1 MLSIGTATQDV
12 FLVGKKIFAPIKG
25 ADGKLFEHI
34 PLGVKLDLDDVVFST
49 GGNASNA
56 SVTFARAGLESMFM
70 GVAGT
75 EPAGQA
81 VMSDLDQE
89 GVDTRYVHQSE
100 KYHTAYSTLL
110 LAPNGERTVLRYG
123 GHSLSD
129 TGRELNLKAIGEA
142 DWVYVSSVG
151 SLELLEKII
160 SKAAGLGVRVAYN
173 PSPMELKQPAKLR
186 ALLDDV
192 SVLIANKEEMS
203 LLVEGNNLE
212 ELARHATNLVS
223 VVAVTDGMRGSVASD
238 GKWLVKA
245 GMYENVPIVDR
256 TGAGDAY
263 GSGLVA
269 MLSQGKSL
277 AEATLFA
284 SANATSVVTEIGAKA
299 AILTKSARLHTMPL
313 TIHKID

>member
-12 FLVGKKIFAPIKG
+12 FLVGKKVFTPVKG

-34 PLGVKLDLDDVVFST
+34 PLGAKLDLDDVVFST

-56 SVTFARAGLESMFM
+56 AVTFARAGLDSMFM

-75 EPAGQA
+75 DPAGQA
-81 VMSDLDQE
+81 VMSDLDRE
-89 GVDTRYVHQSE
+89 EVDTRYVHQQD
-100 KYHTAYSTLL
+100 KYRTAYSTLL

-129 TGRELNLKAIGEA
+129 TGRELELKAISEA
-142 DWVYVSSVG
+142 NWLYVSSVG
-151 SLELLEKII
+151 SIELLEKII
-160 SKAAGLGVRVAYN
+160 SRAAGLGVQVAYN
-173 PSPMELKQPAKLR
+173 PSPLELKQPAKLR
-186 ALLDDV
+186 ALLEDV

-203 LLVEGNNLE
+203 LLVEGKNLE
-212 ELARHATNLVS
+212 ELARHATNVVS
-223 VVAVTDGMRGSVASD
+223 IAAVTDGMRGSVTSD
-238 GKWLVKA
+238 GKWLIKA

-269 MLSQGKSL
+269 MLAQGKSL

-299 AILTKSARLHTMPL
+299 AILAKGARLHTMPL
-313 TIHKID
+313 TINKV